1 MYIFIRKSQRKKKTR
16 LLTFLHTILVR
27 RGGANRKKKEKD
39 QMLNGFEQM
48 REKRKKIPSQFRW
61 GRKNK
66 IFSQKTTKW
75 KLQMH
80 ETGIRPANNF
90 RVDKARRWP
99 DGPIYCGRSTS
110 QQGSASSQH
119 THKFEAKKKRR
130 KEKKTVWWQT
140 PCIIY
145 IQHGWKKS
153 DGTLASVFLEIG
165 RERPGDGVLTLA
177 SCSAHHAV
185 ESPIKEFL

>member
-1 MYIFIRKSQRKKKTR
+1 
-16 LLTFLHTILVR
+16 
-27 RGGANRKKKEKD
+27 
-39 QMLNGFEQM
+39 
-48 REKRKKIPSQFRW
+48 
-61 GRKNK
+61 
-66 IFSQKTTKW
+66 
-75 KLQMH
+75 MH

-99 DGPIYCGRSTS
+99 DGPIYCGRPTS

-119 THKFEAKKKRR
+119 THKFEAKKKKIR
-130 KEKKTVWWQT
+130 KEKKKVWWQT

-165 RERPGDGVLTLA
+165 RERPGRWCFDACQLLCPSRRRVADKRIFVTLELLLQFVNA
-177 SCSAHHAV
+177 PVFECQLLLEATDFFDLGIV
-185 ESPIKEFL
+185 RRSP

>member
-1 MYIFIRKSQRKKKTR
+1 
-16 LLTFLHTILVR
+16 
-27 RGGANRKKKEKD
+27 
-39 QMLNGFEQM
+39 MLNGFEQM

-110 QQGSASSQH
+110 QQGSASSQY

-130 KEKKTVWWQT
+130 KEKKKVWWQT